1 MELAVERLLRVCFS
15 LELNFFLDIYQ
26 VNCRV
31 YITEFSLYKGG
42 WFSVKE
48 LAENRR
54 WNKIAST
61 RSSHRI
67 LDIKQKMEN
76 ESKQ

>member
-1 MELAVERLLRVCFS
+1 M
-15 LELNFFLDIYQ
+15 
-26 VNCRV
+26 
-31 YITEFSLYKGG
+31 LYKRG

-76 ESKQ
+76 ESKLKFSVVPL